1 MAKTA
6 IIIGASRGLGLGLAG
21 EFAGRGWQV
30 TATARDPAAATGL
43 SAAAV
48 TAGGAIAVMPLDID
62 DDASVTAFEAALGAQ
77 RCDLVF
83 VNAGVYGP
91 RHNSVVEVTRDEI
104 AALMWTNAIAPLRL
118 ATRLLPRLSD
128 GGTLAFMTSI
138 LGSVAL
144 GEAGGMDLYRAS
156 KASLN
161 IMSRSFVAN
170 VVKGRPIAVLNLHP
184 GWVKTDMGTDAA
196 PLEIAESV
204 AGLADVVESSTAPGH
219 RYLDY
224 TGATLPW

>member
-1 MAKTA
+1 MTKSA
-6 IIIGASRGLGLGLAG
+6 IIIGASRGLGLGLAS
-21 EFAGRGWQV
+21 EFANRGWDV
-30 TATARDPAAATGL
+30 VATARDPGTATALAAA
-43 SAAAV
+43 AAA
-48 TAGGAIAVMPLDID
+48 GGFAMLPVDID
-62 DDASVTAFEAALGAQ
+62 DDDSVAALDSALGD
-77 RCDLVF
+77 RRFDLIF
-83 VNAGVYGP
+83 VNAGIYGP
-91 RHNSVVEVTRDEI
+91 RHNSVVEVNHDEI

-118 ATRLLPRLSD
+118 ATRFLPRVRD

-170 VVKGRPIAVLNLHP
+170 VVKDRPIAVLNLHP
-184 GWVKTDMGTDAA
+184 GWVKTDMGTSAA